1 MLMMASYKGQ
11 QKARAGL
18 RSIVSGFIQDSSK
31 ERFQSVSANKE
42 RKRVLLLLKERNRYF
57 VHFPDA
63 SVLFVT
69 RSYNVVVVINASEKQ

>member
-42 RKRVLLLLKERNRYF
+42 RKRVPLLLLKERNRYLCTF
-57 VHFPDA
+57 SPRIA
-63 SVLFVT
+63 
-69 RSYNVVVVINASEKQ
+69 VIRYT